1 MSWSFSKKARSG
13 GALQGFTFGGQ
24 GALLEGALLGGFLA
38 PAVITTMLRLVAGAL
53 LAGRRVV
60 WNLVPDSRGWFLLA
74 ALPLGVC
81 FQGEC
86 VVVWLARLDPWLRS
100 RIIFRIINGGDLGL
114 LLLS

>member
-1 MSWSFSKKARSG
+1 
-13 GALQGFTFGGQ
+13 
-24 GALLEGALLGGFLA
+24 LEGALLWGFLA
-38 PAVITTMLRLVAGAL
+38 PAVITTVLCLVAGAL

-100 RIIFRIINGGDLGL
+100 RIIFRIIYGGDLGL
-114 LLLS
+114 FPLS